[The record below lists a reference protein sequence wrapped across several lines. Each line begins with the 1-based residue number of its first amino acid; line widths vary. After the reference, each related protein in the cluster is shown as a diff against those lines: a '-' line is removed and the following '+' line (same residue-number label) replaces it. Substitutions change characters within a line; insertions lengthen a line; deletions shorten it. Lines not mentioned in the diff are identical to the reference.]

1 MSSVPPEKRC
11 TTFLRFATSE
21 TASAT
26 PDDHGP
32 TIKRAPSPSTA
43 SSARRVDVP
52 ACVAVPRDVPDRPAE
67 DLHVALLE
75 RHPHAAVV
83 ERPDVREGAGLIPQS
98 EDHDFLRLRAQDR
111 GKAPGRGR
119 QRSDLEDVP
128 ALELAHCR
136 SPFRRRWRL
145 DYL

>member
-52 ACVAVPRDVPDRPAE
+52 ACTSTRRAEEDRKSTRLNSSHVKISYAVFCLKKKKMNQKYGAMDA
-67 DLHVALLE
+67 HVW
-75 RHPHAAVV
+75 
-83 ERPDVREGAGLIPQS
+83 S
-98 EDHDFLRLRAQDR
+98 
-111 GKAPGRGR
+111 
-119 QRSDLEDVP
+119 
-128 ALELAHCR
+128 
-136 SPFRRRWRL
+136 
-145 DYL
+145 